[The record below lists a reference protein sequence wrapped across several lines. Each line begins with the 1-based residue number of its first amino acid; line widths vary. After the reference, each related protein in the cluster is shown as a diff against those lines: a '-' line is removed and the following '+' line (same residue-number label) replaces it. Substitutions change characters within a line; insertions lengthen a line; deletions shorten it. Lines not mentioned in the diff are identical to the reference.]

1 MPFLFLLINIA
12 ASYINLILYLSRI
25 KLYTPNVVYKTID
38 ITFLNEIAAANQGI
52 GISIDYVARPFLGSN
67 TVLRYFEDEDCT
79 WDSMM
84 ITKKNKPIGVAKQ
97 IFIDYA
103 LEYVKKHNFN

>member
-1 MPFLFLLINIA
+1 M
-12 ASYINLILYLSRI
+12 
-25 KLYTPNVVYKTID
+25 YTPNVVYKTID

-84 ITKKNKPIGVAKQ
+84 ITKKISQ
-97 IFIDYA
+97 
-103 LEYVKKHNFN
+103 LESLSKYSSTMLWNMLKA